1 VTAQREWF
9 EKDYYAVL
17 GVPQSS
23 TQKDITKAYRKLAR
37 ELHPDAN
44 PGNAAAEERFK
55 EVAAAYDVLGDETK
69 RAEYDE
75 VRRLGPMAGGFGGG
89 GDGGFGGGRFQDV
102 RFDDLGDLGGLFGN
116 LFGGRARTTTPRG
129 GGPQRGADLETTL
142 HLDFADA
149 ARGITTSVHLTSD
162 APCATCHGSGARPGT
177 VPASCVRCGGS
188 GFLHEN
194 QGSFS
199 FASPCT
205 ACAGNGVTVTDPC
218 GTCAGTGVERRPREV
233 RVRIP
238 PGVDD
243 GQRIKLKGRGA
254 PGRRGG
260 PSGDLYVVVRVAAH
274 PLFGRSGRDLT
285 LTVPV
290 TFAEAALGADVRVP
304 TLEDGP
310 VTVRIPAGTR
320 SGRTLR
326 VRNRGIRTDAG
337 AGDLLVT
344 VDVVVPSTLSPA
356 EREAIEALAAVSS
369 AAPRDH
375 LGV

>member
-1 VTAQREWF
+1 MAAQREWF

-23 TQKDITKAYRKLAR
+23 TQKDITKAYRALAR
-37 ELHPDAN
+37 ELHPDKN
-44 PGNAAAEERFK
+44 PGNAVAEERFK
-55 EVAAAYDVLGDETK
+55 EVAAAYDVLGDEAK

-89 GDGGFGGGRFQDV
+89 SGGGRFQDV
-102 RFDDLGDLGGLFGN
+102 RFDDLGDLGNLFGN
-116 LFGGRARTTTPRG
+116 LFSGRGRG
-129 GGPQRGADLETTL
+129 GTTSSAGRSPQRGADLETTL
-142 HLDFADA
+142 HLDFVDA
-149 ARGITTSVHLTSD
+149 ARGLTTTVHLTSD
-162 APCATCHGSGARPGT
+162 APCSTCHGSGARPGT
-177 VPASCVRCGGS
+177 APSTCTRCGGS

-199 FASPCT
+199 FASPCPT
-205 ACAGNGVTVTDPC
+205 CAGSGVMVTDPC

-233 RVRIP
+233 KVRIP
-238 PGVDD
+238 AGVDD
-243 GQRIKLKGRGA
+243 GQRIRLKGRGA
-254 PGRRGG
+254 PGRHGG
-260 PSGDLYVVVRVAAH
+260 PPGDLFVQVRVAPH

-285 LTVPV
+285 LVVPI

-304 TLEDGP
+304 TLESDP
-310 VTVRIPAGTR
+310 VTLRIPPGTR

-326 VRNRGIRTDAG
+326 VRKRGIVTDKG

-344 VDVVVPSTLSPA
+344 VEVVVPGTLTPA
-356 EREAIEALAAVSS
+356 ERDAIEALAAVS
-369 AAPRDH
+369 AEAPRAH